1 MQPHASI
8 VRSRL
13 IRGFGMFYD
22 RKVPMTVNIFQ
33 RLFAVTSSVSR
44 WMTSFRPFRRVLPL
58 RTEKV

>member
-1 MQPHASI
+1 
-8 VRSRL
+8 
-13 IRGFGMFYD
+13 MFYD